1 MAMSDPGVT
10 PGLGGAQGRTKIR
23 PKAAARLTPL
33 ARRQRVFAYALLAP
47 AVIAVFALIAYPM
60 YMIASISFRE
70 GKSLNLRALGS
81 RPLGV
86 GNYDVVLTDPAT
98 WHSAWV
104 SFVYTFGTIAPA
116 FLIGLG
122 TALLLNR
129 AFPLRRWLRS
139 LMLLPWAVPGVMV
152 SIVFLWLFDAS
163 FGVVNYLLRSI
174 GWIATDVAWYSDES
188 TALFAVIVPTIWK
201 AYPFFTLTLLAA
213 LQSIPGSLYEAA
225 EVDGASA
232 WHRFTEITWPGIRG
246 PAVLALVLNGLWAFR
261 EFDIIFATTGGGPA
275 KATETLGIR
284 AYNEAFGYFYMGRAA
299 VVGVLM
305 LVIAVAFVLLSR
317 REMRKEFF

>member
-1 MAMSDPGVT
+1 MIA
-10 PGLGGAQGRTKIR
+10 R
-23 PKAAARLTPL
+23 PTSLKRRERL
-33 ARRQRVFAYALLAP
+33 FAYALLAP
-47 AVIAVFALIAYPM
+47 AVVAVAALIAWPM
-60 YMIASISFRE
+60 YLIVSISFRE
-70 GKSLNLRALGS
+70 GKSLNFLALSS
-81 RPLGV
+81 RPFGI
-86 GNYDVVLTDPAT
+86 GNYESVLTDSAT
-98 WHSAWV
+98 WHSVLV

-129 AFPLRRWLRS
+129 VFPFRRWLRS
-139 LMLLPWAVPGVMV
+139 LMLLPWAAPGVMV

-163 FGVVNYLLRSI
+163 FGVVNYVLRTLGVISS
-174 GWIATDVAWYSDES
+174 DVAWYTSEA

-213 LQSIPGSLYEAA
+213 LQSIPGTLYEAA
-225 EVDGASA
+225 DVDGASA
-232 WHRFTEITWPGIRG
+232 WQRFVHITWPGIRG
-246 PAVLALVLNGLWAFR
+246 AAVLALVLNGLWAFR
-261 EFDIIFATTGGGPA
+261 EFDIIFAATGGGPA

-305 LVIAVAFVLLSR
+305 LVIALAFVLLAR
-317 REMRKEFF
+317 RELRKEFF

>member
-1 MAMSDPGVT
+1 VARALTEAGIAT
-10 PGLGGAQGRTKIR
+10 R
-23 PKAAARLTPL
+23 PAPRRGTL
-33 ARRQRVFAYALLAP
+33 ARRERLFAYGLLAP
-47 AVIAVFALIAYPM
+47 AVVAVFALIAYPM
-60 YMIASISFRE
+60 YLIFAISLRE
-70 GKSLNLRALGS
+70 GRSLNFLALGR
-81 RPLGV
+81 RPLGL
-86 GNYDVVLTDPAT
+86 GNYETVLSDPAT

-104 SFVYTFGTIAPA
+104 SFVYTFGSIVPG

-129 AFPLRRWLRS
+129 VFPFRRWLRS

-163 FGVVNYLLRSI
+163 FGVTNYLLRTVGLIDSDI
-174 GWIATDVAWYSDES
+174 AWYSSES
-188 TALFAVIVPTIWK
+188 TALLAVIVPTIWK

-213 LQSIPGSLYEAA
+213 LQSIPNNLYEAA
-225 EVDGASA
+225 AVDGVNG
-232 WHRFTEITWPGIRG
+232 WQRFAHITWPGIRG
-246 PAVLALVLNGLWAFR
+246 PATLALVLNGLWAFR
-261 EFDIIFATTGGGPA
+261 EFDIIFAATGGGPA

-305 LVIAVAFVLLSR
+305 LVIALCAVFLAR
-317 REMRKEFF
+317 RHLRKEFF